1 MRTTNF
7 KDTAELV
14 GIAGIILGLVLVTY
28 ELRQN
33 NEQLAE
39 QSRQSVADGV
49 RQVTLS
55 VATSPELA
63 RLISRDVP
71 LEEMTDGE
79 ELQLI
84 TWFMAW
90 LKSAEHAFLQH
101 KAGILEDEVWLARR
115 SQALDMLERRKKI
128 RSLYEWNRDYFVPE
142 FVSDFDEALI
152 ARKAR

>member
-49 RQVTLS
+49 RQITLS

-71 LEEMTDGE
+71 LEEMTEGE
-79 ELQLI
+79 ELQLV

-101 KAGILEDEVWLARR
+101 KAGILEDEVWFARR
-115 SQALDMLERRKKI
+115 SQALDMLEREKI
-128 RSLYEWNRDYFVPE
+128 SLLYEWNRDYFVPE
-142 FVSDFDEALI
+142 FVSDIDEALI
-152 ARKAR
+152 ARQSR